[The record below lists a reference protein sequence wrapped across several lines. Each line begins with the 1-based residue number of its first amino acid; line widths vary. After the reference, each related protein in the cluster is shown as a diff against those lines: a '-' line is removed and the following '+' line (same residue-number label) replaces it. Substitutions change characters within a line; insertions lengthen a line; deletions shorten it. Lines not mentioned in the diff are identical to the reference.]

1 MELQKDDKWSNLM
14 DKRKGKARRWVK
26 DNKKS
31 EMVKKAGK
39 RAKRMTRWMKEK
51 TYQKT
56 RKGKKEREMGDEG
69 KLIYQ

>member
-56 RKGKKEREMGDEG
+56 RKGKKRERWEMKGN
-69 KLIYQ
+69 